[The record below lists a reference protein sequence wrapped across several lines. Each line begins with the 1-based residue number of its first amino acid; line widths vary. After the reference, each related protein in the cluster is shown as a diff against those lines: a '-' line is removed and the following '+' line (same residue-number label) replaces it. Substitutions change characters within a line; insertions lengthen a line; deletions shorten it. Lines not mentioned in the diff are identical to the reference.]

1 MKTIKLTKKEY
12 KKLVKSIV
20 EKTAQDII
28 AMIGESTTII
38 YKDKPME
45 VVKKPINVPNS
56 PLKPMDKKQEMIE
69 SLDYLKKKP
78 VKSKQD
84 KISIDMLEAVLKN
97 MSN

>member
-1 MKTIKLTKKEY
+1 MKTIKLTKKDY
-12 KKLVKSIV
+12 KKLVKSIA
-20 EKTAQDII
+20 EKTAQDILAI
-28 AMIGESTTII
+28 VGESTTII
-38 YKDKPME
+38 YKDKPLE

-69 SLDYLKKKP
+69 SLEYLKAKS

-97 MSN
+97 MK